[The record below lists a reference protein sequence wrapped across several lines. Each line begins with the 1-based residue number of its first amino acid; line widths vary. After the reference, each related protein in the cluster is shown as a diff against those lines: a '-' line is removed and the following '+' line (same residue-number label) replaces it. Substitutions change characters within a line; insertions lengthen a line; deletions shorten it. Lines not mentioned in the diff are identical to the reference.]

1 MKKISIVTS
10 LYKSSKYV
18 NDFYSRHLAC
28 IRKLNLNYEFIFV
41 DDGYPDDSKDKV
53 LELIKL
59 DNNIRL
65 ILFSRN
71 FGQYPAMFAGMTYA
85 QGDYIYTS
93 DSDLEESPENI
104 LLLFDIFQ
112 HGIEVDFVYGVVD
125 NRKGG
130 LIRNIFG
137 SLFFKIMNWMSS
149 IEIPKNMSWQIIMT
163 KRYKDV
169 LLKYNE
175 VETLPAGL
183 MTLTGFNQVPFTI
196 EKKYKGSTTY
206 SFSKRIKLAI
216 NSITSF
222 SSKPLVL
229 IGLFGFLISFL
240 AFSTIFVVIISN
252 IFYKINYQLG
262 WISMI
267 GSIWLVGGLILISIG
282 VIGIYLAK
290 IFNQV
295 KGRPLYVIKNIIN

>member
-1 MKKISIVTS
+1 
-10 LYKSSKYV
+10 L
-18 NDFYSRHLAC
+18 D
-28 IRKLNLNYEFIFV
+28 YEFIFV

-53 LELIKL
+53 KELIKL
-59 DNNIRL
+59 DKNVRL

-71 FGQYPAMFAGMTYA
+71 FGQYPAMFAGMTHA
-85 QGDYIYTS
+85 KGDYIYTS
-93 DSDLEESPENI
+93 DSDLEESPENM
-104 LLLFDIFQ
+104 LLLFDIILK
-112 HGIEVDFVYGVVD
+112 GEEVDFVYGVVD

-130 LIRNIFG
+130 LVRNIFG
-137 SLFFKIMNWMSS
+137 SVFFKIMNWISS
-149 IEIPKNMSWQIIMT
+149 VDIPKNMSWQIIMT

-169 LLKYNE
+169 LVRYNE
-175 VETLPAGL
+175 AETLPAGL
-183 MTLTGFNQVPFTI
+183 MTLTGFNQIPFTI

-216 NSITSF
+216 NSITAF

-240 AFSTIFVVIISN
+240 AFSIMLVVIVSN
-252 IFYKINYQLG
+252 IFFNINYQLG

-267 GSIWLVGGLILISIG
+267 GSIWLVGGLILTSVGI
-282 VIGIYLAK
+282 IGIYLAK

-295 KGRPLYVIKNIIN
+295 KGRPLYVIKTIIN